1 MQNGGAAYTWYNLN
15 PFKPVS
21 LFHQEARPLNY
32 VCSCPWSR
40 TQLHAIITEEIKQ
53 NVRVHSFEIIQ
64 IRISDLWHSFQANPF
79 SDQWS
84 TKSILDKDS
93 SNHWSAWS
101 KDWSN
106 TFLWSK
112 DPNLIILP
120 SNAQFQTGTSY
131 ISRKDCWQSLYKFCD
146 KGEIKTIL

>member
-1 MQNGGAAYTWYNLN
+1 MRAYFIFLLCTFMMSANKSLEKKNFPSGWKCYKTIGLYISCAFIEIWSTWEVWRAL
-15 PFKPVS
+15 KMLE
-21 LFHQEARPLNY
+21 LFSATP
-32 VCSCPWSR
+32 
-40 TQLHAIITEEIKQ
+40 
-53 NVRVHSFEIIQ
+53 
-64 IRISDLWHSFQANPF
+64 QATPF

-93 SNHWSAWS
+93 SDHWSAWS

>member
-1 MQNGGAAYTWYNLN
+1 MRAYFIFLLCTFMMSANKSLEKKNFPSGWKCYKTIGSYISCAFIEIWSTWEVWRAL
-15 PFKPVS
+15 KMLE
-21 LFHQEARPLNY
+21 LFSATP
-32 VCSCPWSR
+32 
-40 TQLHAIITEEIKQ
+40 
-53 NVRVHSFEIIQ
+53 
-64 IRISDLWHSFQANPF
+64 QATPF

-93 SNHWSAWS
+93 SDHWSAWS